1 MIEISI
7 VIPVYNVE
15 KYLIHCL
22 DSIVNQITS
31 EVEILLINDGS
42 TDNSRKICI
51 EYEKMFKEIVLI
63 DKVNGGLSDARNH
76 GIKNAR
82 GKYIA
87 FVDSDDFLENG
98 YISIL
103 LECLKLHNG
112 VDIIMHSYNEYIEDG
127 NKYEIKSIFN
137 NIDCGFYSLT
147 QESKV
152 GLFKKASNMWPAWKS
167 VIKKTFIDSNNLY
180 FKKEFLHEDVDWTTK
195 LILNARSLIY
205 LDKSLYNYRINR
217 KDSIMNT
224 RGFKSIKDVA
234 IIISDLEKYM
244 IESKVDDNIK
254 NMVLDRLSRSFYTTL
269 RFYKNCSSKEK
280 HELNNILKEHMKI
293 FSYSTIL
300 EHKIF
305 NIFIKLIGIRIPLS
319 IYNLIISKL
328 GN

>member
-15 KYLIHCL
+15 NYLVHCL

-31 EVEILLINDGS
+31 KVEILLINDGS

-51 EYEKMFKEIVLI
+51 EYEKMFEEIILI

-82 GKYIA
+82 GKYIV
-87 FVDSDDFLENG
+87 FVDSDDFLEDG

-112 VDIIMHSYNEYIEDG
+112 VDIIMHSYNEYIEDS

-152 GLFKKASNMWPAWKS
+152 DLFKKASHMWPAWKN
-167 VIKKTFIDSNNLY
+167 VVKKTFIDSNNLY
-180 FKKEFLHEDVDWTTK
+180 FKKDFLHEDVDWTTK
-195 LILNARSLIY
+195 LILNAQSLLY

-234 IIISDLEKYM
+234 IIIRDLEKYM
-244 IESKVDDNIK
+244 IESKLDDNIK

-269 RFYKNCSSKEK
+269 RFYNNCSKDEK
-280 HELNNILKEHMKI
+280 IELKKLLKEYKSI
-293 FSYSTIL
+293 FSYSIL
-300 EHKIF
+300 LKHRLF
-305 NIFIKLIGIRIPLS
+305 NIAIKFLGINNSITMYNYFI
-319 IYNLIISKL
+319 
-328 GN
+328 